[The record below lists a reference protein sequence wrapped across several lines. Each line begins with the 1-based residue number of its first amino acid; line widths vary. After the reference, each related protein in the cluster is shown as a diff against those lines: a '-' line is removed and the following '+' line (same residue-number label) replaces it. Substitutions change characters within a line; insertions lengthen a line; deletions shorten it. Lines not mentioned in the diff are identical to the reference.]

1 MRLILLTVVA
11 ATVVGLIAG
20 GTFRDFPSAKLR
32 WWGLALAGA
41 VLQFIPSRGAT
52 AMVLLLASFAAL
64 IAFAIV
70 NVHAPGFG
78 LILAG
83 LALNALVIA
92 VNQGMPVTRHALV
105 ASNQTATLDDLIHN
119 GGAKHHL
126 ADGGTSL
133 EPLGDVIPLGAPIDQ
148 TISIGDTC
156 VQLGTAWFIVFAMPR
171 RHPKIAEPET
181 AAT

>member
-20 GTFRDFPSAKLR
+20 GTFRDFPSGKLR

-64 IAFAIV
+64 IAFA
-70 NVHAPGFG
+70 
-78 LILAG
+78 
-83 LALNALVIA
+83 
-92 VNQGMPVTRHALV
+92 
-105 ASNQTATLDDLIHN
+105 
-119 GGAKHHL
+119 
-126 ADGGTSL
+126 
-133 EPLGDVIPLGAPIDQ
+133 
-148 TISIGDTC
+148 
-156 VQLGTAWFIVFAMPR
+156 MPR
-171 RHPKIAEPET
+171 RHQKIAEPET